1 MKLNPFAVMA
11 EQFDGTGL
19 VFNPE
24 SNAAVSLNKTGVYL
38 WNRLKEGA
46 TETEMAAGL
55 LEEYSGVK
63 VTRFITVPTIPSS
76 ENFRLSALMVT
87 VGIVSE
93 VIFE

>member
-24 SNAAVSLNKTGVYL
+24 SNAAVALNKTGVYL

-46 TETEMAAGL
+46 TEAEMIRGL
-55 LEEYSGVK
+55 LETYDGVTEEK
-63 VTRFITVPTIPSS
+63 AVADVAAFLEELRSRSLLS
-76 ENFRLSALMVT
+76 ED
-87 VGIVSE
+87 
-93 VIFE
+93 

>member
-24 SNAAVSLNKTGVYL
+24 SNAAVALNKTGVYL

-46 TETEMAAGL
+46 TEAEMAVGL
-55 LEEYSGVK
+55 LEKYEGVTEEK
-63 VTRFITVPTIPSS
+63 AAVDVKAFLEELRNRSLLS
-76 ENFRLSALMVT
+76 ED
-87 VGIVSE
+87 
-93 VIFE
+93 

>member
-38 WNRLKEGA
+38 WNRLKAGA
-46 TETEMAAGL
+46 SEAEMAAGL
-55 LEEYSGVK
+55 IERYDGVTEEKAAADVKAFLEELRS
-63 VTRFITVPTIPSS
+63 RSLLS
-76 ENFRLSALMVT
+76 E
-87 VGIVSE
+87 E
-93 VIFE
+93 

>member
-38 WNRLKEGA
+38 WNRLKDGA
-46 TETEMAAGL
+46 TESEMTAGL
-55 LEEYSGVK
+55 IEQYDGVTEEKAAADVNAFLEELRKRSLL
-63 VTRFITVPTIPSS
+63 S
-76 ENFRLSALMVT
+76 E
-87 VGIVSE
+87 E
-93 VIFE
+93 

>member
-38 WNRLKEGA
+38 WNRLKDGM
-46 TETEMAAGL
+46 TEPEMVSGL
-55 LEEYSGVK
+55 LE
-63 VTRFITVPTIPSS
+63 RFDGITEEKAAADVRSFLKELQSRSLLS
-76 ENFRLSALMVT
+76 ED
-87 VGIVSE
+87 
-93 VIFE
+93 